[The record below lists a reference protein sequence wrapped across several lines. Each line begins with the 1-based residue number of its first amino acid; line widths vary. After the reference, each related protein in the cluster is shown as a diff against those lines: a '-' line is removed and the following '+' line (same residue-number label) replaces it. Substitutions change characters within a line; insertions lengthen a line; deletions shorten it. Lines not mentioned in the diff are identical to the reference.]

1 MINTFVHFLASA
13 LHARVRYEC
22 LSFREM
28 TICHK
33 MLLFRCRTEIPKLDL
48 DSARVPVSQLF
59 KKTALVKIKAAES
72 LRRFVNLT
80 SFKSV

>member
-1 MINTFVHFLASA
+1 MSKQSLTQIIDKGFEIYNQPQEHLAEK
-13 LHARVRYEC
+13 LQ
-22 LSFREM
+22 
-28 TICHK
+28 
-33 MLLFRCRTEIPKLDL
+33 IPKLDL